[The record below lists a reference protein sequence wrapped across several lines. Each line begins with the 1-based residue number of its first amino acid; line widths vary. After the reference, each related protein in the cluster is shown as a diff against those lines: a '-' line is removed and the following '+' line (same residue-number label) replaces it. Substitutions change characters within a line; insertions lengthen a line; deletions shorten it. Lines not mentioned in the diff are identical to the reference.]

1 MAIAFI
7 PTNEDP
13 KGHRTNWLSMSKA
26 DEMICK
32 HFNVEPHPKF
42 FYKGWFNSFYLFDWF
57 KCKSL
62 STDNYSVV
70 FETSEEAKKH
80 FFNKMFKA
88 EILEGGFDID
98 GISYYQTIILPII
111 DLIYKKGFR
120 IVSLNIG

>member
-7 PTNEDP
+7 PCGEDP
-13 KGHRTNWLSMSKA
+13 KGSRINWLSMNAA

-32 HFNVEPHPKF
+32 HFEVEPHPRL
-42 FYKGWFNSFYLFDWF
+42 FYKGWFNAFYLFDWF
-57 KCKSL
+57 KCKSM

-70 FETSEEAKKH
+70 FETAEEAKEH
-80 FFNKMFKA
+80 FFNKMFRA

-98 GISYYQTIILPII
+98 DISYYQIIILPII
-111 DLIYKKGFR
+111 DLIYKKGFK